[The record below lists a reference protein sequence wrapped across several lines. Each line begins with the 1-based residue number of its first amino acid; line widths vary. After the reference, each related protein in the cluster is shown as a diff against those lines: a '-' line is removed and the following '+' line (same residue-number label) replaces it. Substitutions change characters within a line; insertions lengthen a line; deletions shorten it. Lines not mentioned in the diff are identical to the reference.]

1 VGRCTPL
8 IWKSRAMLMLIRS
21 GASWFALSS
30 VSVHALRQ
38 PEGGELGEVV
48 MKVMGPPHS
57 QSWPAIAS
65 RILWSGAFSQSWTH
79 GPPSGVGAWL
89 LH

>member
-1 VGRCTPL
+1 
-8 IWKSRAMLMLIRS
+8 MLIRS

-48 MKVMGPPHS
+48 MKVMGHH
-57 QSWPAIAS
+57 IH
-65 RILWSGAFSQSWTH
+65 R
-79 GPPSGVGAWL
+79 VGQL
-89 LH
+89 